1 MFNGLCADL
10 NDISKLSFAKTRSV
24 CPENFTG
31 EKGKAGMAE
40 TGTGA
45 SYARDLGRG
54 WKISPSVP
62 VKAHETFT
70 LCDIQAEGAIKHFWL
85 TGATDCWR
93 WLILR
98 VYGTTAIFRQWN
110 VLSVTSSARRTR
122 KFTLR
127 STLLRSASIRR
138 LV

>member
-45 SYARDLGRG
+45 SCARDLGRG

-62 VKAHETFT
+62 VPAM
-70 LCDIQAEGAIKHFWL
+70 LCRPPFWPL
-85 TGATDCWR
+85 FCTER
-93 WLILR
+93 PPI
-98 VYGTTAIFRQWN
+98 
-110 VLSVTSSARRTR
+110 
-122 KFTLR
+122 
-127 STLLRSASIRR
+127 
-138 LV
+138 